1 MNEVVTKPKITGR
14 VAAGKKTAELNL
26 KRKEDLLRNQ
36 KTVPSDTDS
45 GTEEVPRGPEL
56 SSQALYRGG
65 AVIIVALAF
74 GAVFLWKKR
83 DTPAVQKQPENDIF
97 CMN

>member
-1 MNEVVTKPKITGR
+1 MEEVTKPKNPGR
-14 VAAGKKTAELNL
+14 VAAGKKTAELNR
-26 KRKEDLLRNQ
+26 KRKEDLLNQ

-65 AVIIVALAF
+65 AVIIVALALG
-74 GAVFLWKKR
+74 GAFFLEK
-83 DTPAVQKQPENDIF
+83 A
-97 CMN
+97 